1 MAGFGR
7 AVYGY
12 KTGKSQTYLGDKK
25 NTTNTGGTTA
35 NNFNN
40 YSYQPQSTSAGQSA
54 LVNQQLDY
62 LKNIPTGLTA
72 EQELAMRNRIRSTDT
87 AQTQGGYNKIREL
100 MAAQGLSGS
109 GAEQSGILSML
120 RNQSATRQ
128 GALSDLDI
136 NNANMNLQNQYNRAG
151 LLNNMVGMGEQA
163 RQFGL
168 GQAQNMYQYGTSLDE
183 STRQYDQQRND
194 YQQQLQDWLDKL
206 NQGGSGSSSSSY
218 NKYTVQRGR
227 KR

>member
-1 MAGFGR
+1 MGFGR
-7 AVYGY
+7 STYNI
-12 KTGKSQTYLGDKK
+12 KTGKSQTSGGY
-25 NTTNTGGTTA
+25 NTTQNGGTA
-35 NNFNN
+35 QGFNN
-40 YSYQPQSTSAGQSA
+40 YNYQPQGTSAGTSDA
-54 LVNQQLDY
+54 VNQQLDY

-87 AQTQGGYNKIREL
+87 AQTRGGYNKIREL

-168 GQAQNMYQYGTSLDE
+168 GQAADMYKYGTSFDE
-183 STRQYDQQRND
+183 STRQYNQQRDD
-194 YQQQLQDWLDKL
+194 YQSQLQDWLDKL
-206 NQGGSGSSSSSY
+206 NQGGTTSGSSA
-218 NKYTVQRGR
+218 NKYTWNRS
-227 KR
+227 KKK